1 MMAEE
6 KPSFRFGEFELQPA
20 ERRLLGAG
28 RPISLTPKVFDTL
41 VLLVERAGHVV
52 SKDELMKALWPRGYV
67 EESNLTKH
75 VWLIRRALCD
85 GEKDS
90 RFIETVPKL
99 GYRFV
104 APVERGLAPAVP
116 AAAPLL
122 PAPPPSPAAVPEAL
136 VAAAAAPPLEP
147 LPLPPAA
154 RLGRSSGGYGLF
166 AGAGL
171 AWLAVLAL
179 AWRMI
184 PGPAAPAHHGRSIAL
199 VGFSNLSRNAKDA
212 WLAPALTEM
221 LGTELNATDS
231 LQVVPDEVVR
241 GASTDIESPAAGGY
255 APQTLTR
262 LRRRLDAD
270 YVVSGSYLVT
280 GSAEDAPLRIDLAVQ
295 DSRSGVVLAAVSS
308 QSGLSGLIG
317 LVTRAGA
324 SLRAKL
330 GAAPSS
336 AAALDLVAHEQ
347 PPSLDVARRLGFAL
361 DALHHYDPARA
372 RDELLEAI
380 AESPGYAPAYTYL
393 AQAWTALGYQDKAVA
408 AAEQAARNAAR
419 LPDEQ
424 RLQAEAVAQSSRAQW
439 SEAAHTWEQLV
450 HLKPLNPEYRL
461 QAIDAQLAAGAVT
474 GAQTTLR
481 GLRQL
486 PGSAADPRVELAAA
500 RIAGVQSD
508 ARGAAAHAELALHQ
522 AQQHDAAGLTADAQ
536 AALAAAR
543 VLLGANDAARDNLN
557 AAIEAYRAI
566 HNPRGEADA
575 RRELAQL
582 LGNLNRGQ
590 EAREEYQRAMALEQS
605 IGDLAGVARVYRA
618 LCSMLWLAGDRDGAQ
633 AAAQHA
639 LQLGRNTGDLG
650 MQTWTLQ
657 ALATIAS
664 DDAAS
669 DEVLGEFREV
679 IALDQR
685 AGNHTVW
692 PLTNY
697 ADVQRMRGELS
708 QARDTCQRARAEA
721 ATLTD
726 PQFRVFSGFTCALIE
741 ADLGHG
747 TAARGSLAEVIRQVG
762 TGDPSYRYNSL
773 MTLAQLDMDR
783 AAWSQARTRL
793 EQASSG
799 FAAQEERTGEADA
812 LAMLALC
819 AEALGDHAARDAA
832 AQRARSLR
840 ASITSRQEV
849 YVVDIALARLD
860 GAARPGGDAAE
871 RLLALAADAEQRRW
885 LGWSLEAKLAAFELL
900 NASGTGAAA
909 TLRADIETTAKS
921 HGYGRILDLL
931 QRSAHERALARRS

>member
-6 KPSFRFGEFELQPA
+6 KPLFRFGEFELQPT

-28 RPISLTPKVFDTL
+28 RPISMTPKVFDTL
-41 VLLVERAGHVV
+41 VLLVERAGHLV
-52 SKDELMKALWPRGYV
+52 SKDELMKTLWPRGYV

-104 APVERGLAPAVP
+104 APVERVLASAVP
-116 AAAPLL
+116 AAALL
-122 PAPPPSPAAVPEAL
+122 PPAPLPSPEVPEAL
-136 VAAAAAPPLEP
+136 VAAAATPPPEP
-147 LPLPPAA
+147 LPLAPAA
-154 RLGRSSGGYGLF
+154 RLGGSGGGYGLF

-171 AWLAVLAL
+171 AWLAVLIL

-241 GASTDIESPAAGGY
+241 GASTDLESPAAGGY
-255 APQTLTR
+255 APQTLGR

-280 GSAEDAPLRIDLAVQ
+280 GSSEDAPLRVDLAVQ

-308 QSGLSGLIG
+308 QAELSGLIG

-330 GAAPSS
+330 GAAPAS

-347 PPSLDVARRLGFAL
+347 PPSLDVARRIGFAL

-380 AESPGYAPAYTYL
+380 AESPGYAPAYTHL

-419 LPDEQ
+419 LPEEQ
-424 RLQAEAVAQSSRAQW
+424 RLQAEAVAQSARAQW
-439 SEAAHTWEQLV
+439 SEAAHTWEQLL

-461 QAIDAQLAAGAVT
+461 QEIDAQLAAGAVA

-481 GLRQL
+481 GLRLL
-486 PGSAADPRVELAAA
+486 PGSSADPRVELAAA

-508 ARGAAAHAELALHQ
+508 ARGSAAHAELALHQ
-522 AQQHDAAGLTADAQ
+522 AQQHDAAGLTADAE
-536 AALAAAR
+536 AALAGAR
-543 VLLGANDAARDNLN
+543 VLLGSNEEARANLN

-582 LGNLNRGQ
+582 LANLNRGQ

-650 MQTWTLQ
+650 MQSWTLQ

-664 DDAAS
+664 DEAAS

-708 QARDTCQRARAEA
+708 QARDTCQRAHAEA

-747 TAARGSLAEVIRQVG
+747 NAARGSLAEVIRQVG

-812 LAMLALC
+812 QAMLALC

-900 NASGTGAAA
+900 NVSGTGSAA
-909 TLRADIETTAKS
+909 TLRADIETTAKN